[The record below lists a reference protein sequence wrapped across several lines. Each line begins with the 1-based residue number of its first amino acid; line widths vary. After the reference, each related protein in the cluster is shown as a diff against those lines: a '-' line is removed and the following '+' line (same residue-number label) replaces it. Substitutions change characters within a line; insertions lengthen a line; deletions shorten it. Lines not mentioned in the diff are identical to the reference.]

1 MAADLSVRRSRGAA
15 ESRAPKRPSA
25 LRLWLRRR
33 RGLLRPAGL
42 TLLGLG
48 ALAATGV
55 ALVAADPAG
64 RVAALWDSAAD
75 LGAGAGLVVQE
86 VVLEGQ
92 QNAPVALVREAIAVR
107 RGDPILGFDP
117 HAAKERL
124 EMIAWVERAHVERHL
139 SGTIRVRLEERRP
152 FAFWQRD
159 GRISVIDREGRVV
172 ATENIGQFGRLPL
185 VVGAGAER
193 VAGPMIDLVLATP
206 VVMERTHALVRISER
221 RWNLRLRNGT
231 DVLLPEGQ
239 EAAALARLAELHQR
253 QNLMDRPLAAID
265 LRLPDKLVLRTQQPG
280 QPATPDPNVQRT
292 RSGRG

>member
-1 MAADLSVRRSRGAA
+1 MAADLPTRRNRGGAA
-15 ESRAPKRPSA
+15 SRAPARPSA

-33 RGLLRPAGL
+33 RNLLKPAGL

-48 ALAATGV
+48 ALGAIGV
-55 ALVAADPAG
+55 GVIAADPAG
-64 RVAALWDSAAD
+64 RIAAIWDRTAD

-86 VVLEGQ
+86 VILEGHH
-92 QNAPVALVREAIAVR
+92 NAPLGLLREAIAVR

-117 HAAKERL
+117 RAARERV

-139 SGTIRVRLEERRP
+139 NGTIRVRLEERRP

-159 GRISVIDREGRVV
+159 GRISVIDREGQVV

-193 VAGPMIDLVLATP
+193 AAGRMIDLMSGQPL
-206 VVMERTHALVRISER
+206 VMDRTHALVRISER

-231 DVLLPEGQ
+231 DVLLPEGH
-239 EAAALARLAELHQR
+239 EAAALARLAELQ
-253 QNLMDRPLAAID
+253 QKQALMDRPLAAID
-265 LRLPDKLVLRTQQPG
+265 LRLPDKLVLRLPQGQQP
-280 QPATPDPNVQRT
+280 TPDQNAQRG